1 MNIAIACG
9 GTGGHAY
16 PGLATAEELRRRGH
30 EVTLWFTGRD
40 SEKAIRAEWTAQGG
54 RTVEIPSKGLNSFA
68 PHRALGTLLAIHRA
82 TVAAAAAMRADRPD
96 ALLAMGSYAS
106 AGPCRAAL
114 SLGVPVVL
122 HEANVIPG
130 RMIACYARRA
140 ATVAVGFEE
149 TRRWLRKAHVE
160 AVGIPVR
167 RRLAEQAAEAAAV
180 PRPERAPGAPLRLL
194 VTGGSLG
201 AAQLNRVAAEA
212 VCAAAGRGLALSVV
226 HLAGARDEAAVR
238 ERYAAA
244 GVDADVRAYESDMA
258 PLYAAADLALCRAGG
273 STCSELALFGLPA
286 LLVPY
291 PHAAKDHQTANAEA
305 LERRGCADRIPERD
319 LTAPWLENYLAEIAR
334 RPDRLERMRAAA
346 RRNGIPE
353 GTAALADCVERAAR
367 QNAPAP

>member
-30 EVTLWFTGRD
+30 DVTLWLTGRD
-40 SEKAIRAEWTAQGG
+40 SEKAIRADWTAHGG
-54 RTVEIPSKGLNSFA
+54 RTVEIPSKGLTSFA
-68 PHRALGTLLAIHRA
+68 PHRALGSLLAIHRA
-82 TVAAAAAMRADRPD
+82 TVAAAAAMRSDRPA

-114 SLGVPVVL
+114 ALGIPVVL

-130 RMIACYARRA
+130 RMIAWYSRRA

-167 RRLAEQAAEAAAV
+167 RRLAEQAAEAMAT
-180 PRPERAPGAPLRLL
+180 PRPDRDPNAPLRLL

-201 AAQLNRVAAEA
+201 AARLNRVAADA
-212 VCAAAGRGLALSVV
+212 VCAAVRHGIPLHVV
-226 HLAGARDEAAVR
+226 HLAGKRDEPAVR
-238 ERYAAA
+238 AIYTDG
-244 GVDADVRAYESDMA
+244 GVPDADVRAYESDMA
-258 PLYAAADLALCRAGG
+258 SVYASADLAICRAGG
-273 STCSELALFGLPA
+273 STCAELALFGLPA

-291 PHAAKDHQTANAEA
+291 PYAAKDHQTDNAEA

-319 LTAPWLENYLAEIAR
+319 LTPSWLENYLAETLR
-334 RPDRLERMRAAA
+334 RPDRLERMRASA

-353 GTAALADCVERAAR
+353 GTAALADCVERAASGT
-367 QNAPAP
+367 P